1 MKFSEDRT
9 FVDYLFDF
17 PYLFRQFL
25 QEVSLTRGA
34 VIYKNCFFVCVI
46 LGTLL
51 YVVSPFDLIPEAVF
65 GVLGLVDDL
74 GILGFA
80 CMVIAQAFMAI
91 LRGRNDAAV
100 RAR

>member
-9 FVDYLFDF
+9 FVDYALDF
-17 PYLFRQFL
+17 PFLLRQFM
-25 QEVSLTRGA
+25 QEVSLTRGE
-34 VIYKNCFFVCVI
+34 VIYKNCTFACI
-46 LGTLL
+46 LLGTFF

-65 GVLGLVDDL
+65 GVVGLLDDI
-74 GILGFA
+74 GVLGFA
-80 CMVIAQAFMAI
+80 CMVVAQAFMII